1 MYRILL
7 VEDDERIA
15 SLLGGHLQKY
25 GYEVKIAE
33 QLNDIK
39 LEFTEMKPDLVLLDI
54 NLPFLTGFIGAGK
67 SVPFPMRRLSLYRH
81 GPMS

>member
-1 MYRILL
+1 M
-7 VEDDERIA
+7 EDDDRIA

-39 LEFTEMKPDLVLLDI
+39 LEFAEMKPDLVSLDI

-67 SVPFPMRRLSLYRH
+67 SVPFPMHRLSLYQH
-81 GPMS
+81 GLMS

>member
-39 LEFTEMKPDLVLLDI
+39 LEFAEMKPDLVLLDQ
-54 NLPFLTGFIGAGK
+54 PAFF
-67 SVPFPMRRLSLYRH
+67 
-81 GPMS
+81 

>member
-39 LEFTEMKPDLVLLDI
+39 LEFAEMKPDLVLLDI
-54 NLPFLTGFIGAGK
+54 NLPFFDGFIGAGK
-67 SVPFPMRRLSLYRH
+67 SVPFPIRRLSLYRH